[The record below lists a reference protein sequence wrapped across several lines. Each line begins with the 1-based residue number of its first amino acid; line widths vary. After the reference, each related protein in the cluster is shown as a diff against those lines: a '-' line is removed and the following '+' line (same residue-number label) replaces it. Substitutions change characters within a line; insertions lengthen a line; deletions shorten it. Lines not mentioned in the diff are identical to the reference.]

1 MNRSLLSRKTLATA
15 VAPTLLV
22 LSGVTF
28 AATGAEAAPSRPAD
42 TVAQLQAKAADIA
55 ARLDDLDARAS
66 RLDEDY
72 NTAQLEF
79 DRLNQQVADNQAA
92 VDAARA
98 ALGGHQAAAQQF
110 AIDAY
115 TSSGDTSDE
124 ITSLAAHD
132 GDEVSQRRTYLTIL
146 HGDRTQIIED
156 VTAARAD
163 LDEREGQLRSAAAQA
178 DAKRSALTQ
187 MKTALQSN
195 VGETQQLLDQT
206 KGDLADAV
214 TAEQARRDAEAAA
227 QAEAQVRAAAQ
238 QAAAGRRADLARR
251 SASLVRAAG
260 VDTSSSA
267 PSIAAGSTTSGS
279 SPAVSSSPASSPAVS
294 SPASDASVPSDVA
307 PASGDAAAAIAA
319 ARSQLGVPYRWG
331 ASSPGSGFDCSGL
344 VMYAYGA
351 AGRSLPHSSRS
362 MYSSTRRISAD
373 ELQPGDLVFGGSPV
387 HHVGLYV
394 GGGMMIHAPHSGDVV
409 RIASIF
415 STSKPVSFGRL

>member
-1 MNRSLLSRKTLATA
+1 MNRLSLSCRALATA

-28 AATGAEAAPSRPAD
+28 AATVAAAAPAAPAD

-55 ARLDDLDARAS
+55 SRLDDLDAKAS

-79 DRLNQQVADNQAA
+79 DQLTEQVATNQAA
-92 VDAARA
+92 VDAAKA

-115 TSSGDTSDE
+115 TGAGDSNDDLST
-124 ITSLAAHD
+124 LAAHD
-132 GDEVSQRRTYLTIL
+132 GDEVSQRRTFLTIL

-156 VTAARAD
+156 VSTAQAD
-163 LDEREGQLRSAAAQA
+163 LQQRETQLRSLATQA
-178 DAKRSALTQ
+178 DAKRTALTT
-187 MKTALQSN
+187 MKSELQRN
-195 VGETQQLLDQT
+195 VDETQQLLDTT
-206 KGDLADAV
+206 KGALADAV
-214 TAEQARRDAEAAA
+214 TAEQARRDAEQAA

-238 QAAAGRRADLARR
+238 QAAAGRRADLARL

-260 VDTSSSA
+260 VNTSTSAPAGPTGPTGPDGSSSGPDTS
-267 PSIAAGSTTSGS
+267 
-279 SPAVSSSPASSPAVS
+279 
-294 SPASDASVPSDVA
+294 VPTDVA

-319 ARSQLGVPYRWG
+319 AKAQLGVPYRWG
-331 ASSPGSGFDCSGL
+331 AASPGSGFDCSGL
-344 VMYAYGA
+344 VMYAYSQV
-351 AGRSLPHSSRS
+351 GRSLPHSSRS
-362 MYSSTRRISAD
+362 MYSMTRRISAD
-373 ELQPGDLVFGGSPV
+373 QLQPGDLVFGGSPV

-409 RIASIF
+409 RIASIY